1 MVCAQ
6 KNEVNVLTIF
16 IITAILSKVNL
27 YYSAFM
33 FEDLAIPRIWPLGAI
48 LFNFLFLLIA
58 IPIEAYIFNKRLQFD
73 KKTSTFYGI
82 SVNLFSGAIGW
93 LMFFL
98 LEPALPATL
107 KSELISYV
115 FFNNFKSPN
124 TQSLLIL
131 TAVIIFFTTV
141 IVKYFLLQ
149 MFVFVLKEGQKKKE
163 EEEVV
168 VVQRITRPRWRYGGR
183 LRFQST
189 NLVTTTLIANALS
202 YSAITFI
209 LLIRNR

>member
-1 MVCAQ
+1 
-6 KNEVNVLTIF
+6 
-16 IITAILSKVNL
+16 
-27 YYSAFM
+27 M
-33 FEDLAIPRIWPLGAI
+33 FENLAIPRIWPLGAI

-58 IPIEAYIFNKRLQFD
+58 IPIEAYIFNRRLQFD
-73 KKTSTFYGI
+73 KKTSTFYAI

-93 LMFFL
+93 TIFFL
-98 LEPALPATL
+98 LEPALPATF
-107 KSELISYV
+107 KSELISFV

-131 TAVIIFFTTV
+131 AAVIIFFTT
-141 IVKYFLLQ
+141 IILKFFLLQ
-149 MFVFVLKEGQKKKE
+149 MFVFLLTTEGSKKE
-163 EEEVV
+163 EEVEIPK
-168 VVQRITRPRWRYGGR
+168 RLRWRFANKV
-183 LRFQST
+183 RFQST